1 MPQLPPQTDFNVPE
15 DLLAAK
21 LRDDWLP
28 NDPKPRS
35 IEMVRQSDGK
45 WTVTRTY
52 D

>member
-1 MPQLPPQTDFNVPE
+1 MPQLPPETTFNVPE
-15 DLLAAK
+15 DLLVDK

-35 IEMVRQSDGK
+35 IVMVRQGDGK

>member
-1 MPQLPPQTDFNVPE
+1 MPQLQPQTQLNVPE
-15 DLLAAK
+15 DLLPDK
-21 LRDDWLP
+21 LRDEWLL